1 MIDVNE
7 DFQGVKVLSVKKIEN
22 KDKFVYDIGVDI
34 NRSFIGGV
42 GGLTLHNSDGNHI
55 SCLLLTF
62 FYRYMP
68 ELIKNGY
75 VYVAQPPLFKIIKNK
90 KTTYIRDEENLKI
103 ALKEQGNENVVVQR
117 FKGLGEMDAN
127 ELEETV
133 MDIQKRVLKRI
144 SVEDAVEADN
154 IFNILMGEEVEPRRD
169 FIIKY
174 SKEAN
179 IDV

>member
-1 MIDVNE
+1 
-7 DFQGVKVLSVKKIEN
+7 
-22 KDKFVYDIGVDI
+22 
-34 NRSFIGGV
+34 
-42 GGLTLHNSDGNHI
+42 
-55 SCLLLTF
+55 
-62 FYRYMP
+62 MP

-144 SVEDAVEADN
+144 NVEDAVEADN